1 MTELLLK
8 PTVGYLVWR
17 LSTKWR
23 TAVDAAVAPLGLTH
37 AQYSVLATLR
47 GVSRSGLCPSQRQL
61 ADHTGLDPIYVS
73 KLARAL
79 QDGAWSNAYRTRAT
93 RGKHSGSSLTARG
106 IEVIDQAIGIVAD
119 LLEQVTIP
127 LGGVTSRRTLAMMR
141 DLQALI
147 DHQLSAPQSDT
158 DLIAKGEHSHA

>member
-1 MTELLLK
+1 VPELPLK
-8 PTVGYLVWR
+8 PTPGYLVWR

-61 ADHTGLDPIYVS
+61 AGHTGLDPIYIS

-79 QDGAWSNAYRTRAT
+79 ENEGMIGRRPDPGDSRAFQLT
-93 RGKHSGSSLTARG
+93 ITARG
-106 IEVIDQAIGIVAD
+106 AEVIDRAIGIVAG
-119 LLEQVTIP
+119 LLEQLTAP
-127 LGGVTSRRTLAMMR
+127 LGGATSRRTVALMR
-141 DLQALI
+141 DLQILI
-147 DHQLSAPQSDT
+147 DHPLEARQSET
-158 DLIAKGEHSHA
+158 HITNEGEQSHA

>member
-1 MTELLLK
+1 VPELSLK

-79 QDGAWSNAYRTRAT
+79 EDGGMIDRLPDPDDSRAFQL
-93 RGKHSGSSLTARG
+93 SLTARG
-106 IEVIDQAIGIVAD
+106 VEVIDQAIGIVAD
-119 LLEQVTIP
+119 LLEQVTTP
-127 LGGVTSRRTLAMMR
+127 LGGATSKRTLAMMR
-141 DLQALI
+141 DLRTLI
-147 DHQLSAPQSDT
+147 DHPLSAHQNSMNLT
-158 DLIAKGEHSHA
+158 SQGEHGHA

>member
-1 MTELLLK
+1 VTELPLN

-61 ADHTGLDPIYVS
+61 ADHTGLDPIYIS

-79 QDGAWSNAYRTRAT
+79 QDGGMIDRLPDPSDSRAFQL
-93 RGKHSGSSLTARG
+93 SLTARG
-106 IEVIDQAIGIVAD
+106 AEVIDQAIGIVAD
-119 LLEQVTIP
+119 LLDQVTTP
-127 LGGVTSRRTLAMMR
+127 LGGATSRRTLAMMR

-147 DHQLSAPQSDT
+147 DHPLNAPQSNMNLT
-158 DLIAKGEHSHA
+158 AQGEHNHG

>member
-1 MTELLLK
+1 LK

-17 LSTKWR
+17 LSMKWR

-79 QDGAWSNAYRTRAT
+79 EDGGMIDRLPSPSDSRAF
-93 RGKHSGSSLTARG
+93 RLNLTARG
-106 IEVIDQAIGIVAD
+106 IEVIDQAIAVVAG
-119 LLEQVTIP
+119 LIEQVTTP
-127 LGGVTSRRTLAMMR
+127 LGGTTSRRTLAMMQ

-147 DHQLSAPQSDT
+147 DHPLSVPQSDT
-158 DLIAKGEHSHA
+158 NPTAEGEHNNA